1 MHASSS
7 NKESTALQQA
17 LTKVRSGFLAVAV
30 FSFFLNLLMLAT
42 PLYML
47 QVFQRVL
54 GSGHLPTLIYL
65 TIVTMF
71 ALLILGVLFTIRS
84 WILGRVSGWLSAA
97 LSEPLI
103 ASSLKNT
110 LAGSGTGAQPLREL
124 GQLRAFIGGTGITA
138 FFDSPWVPVF
148 VAVIWLMH
156 PWLGGLALISAVVLF
171 ILALLNELSTREPQ
185 QAANQEQSRAYQFA
199 ETSLRNA
206 EVVQAMGMSKGLLA
220 RWSKLNAGALA
231 QQSIAGS
238 RSATFLGLSR
248 FVRLSVQV
256 GILGLGAML
265 VLKGELTPG
274 QMIAASILLGRALA
288 PVEQSMSAW
297 HTFIAARSGYH
308 QLQELLLKMPES
320 PPGILLPPPKGLI
333 QVENLGFQPQT
344 AEKPILR
351 GLSFTLSPGE
361 TLGIVGPSAAGKS
374 TLCRLLVGVWAPT
387 VGSVRLD
394 SAEVHTWDR
403 EEFGR
408 YVGYLP
414 QDVELFS
421 GTVRENIARMEETHD
436 DEEVIAAARLAD
448 THDMV
453 LRLPNGYDTQIGVGG
468 ERLSAGQRKR
478 VGLARALFRRPQVI
492 VLDEPN
498 ANLDRD
504 GENALQQAL
513 KTLHEQGVTVI
524 MVVHHAKLLENTDKL
539 LLLEGGRIS
548 AFGPRDEV
556 LAGLSRNEQEERA
569 PSKSAMPD
577 PTLVQ
582 NPVPKQ
588 P

>member
-1 MHASSS
+1 MSSVAAS
-7 NKESTALQQA
+7 
-17 LTKVRSGFLAVAV
+17 VR
-30 FSFFLNLLMLAT
+30 
-42 PLYML
+42 
-47 QVFQRVL
+47 
-54 GSGHLPTLIYL
+54 
-65 TIVTMF
+65 TI
-71 ALLILGVLFTIRS
+71 
-84 WILGRVSGWLSAA
+84 
-97 LSEPLI
+97 
-103 ASSLKNT
+103 
-110 LAGSGTGAQPLREL
+110 LR
-124 GQLRAFIGGTGITA
+124 
-138 FFDSPWVPVF
+138 
-148 VAVIWLMH
+148 
-156 PWLGGLALISAVVLF
+156 
-171 ILALLNELSTREPQ
+171 
-185 QAANQEQSRAYQFA
+185 
-199 ETSLRNA
+199 
-206 EVVQAMGMSKGLLA
+206 
-220 RWSKLNAGALA
+220 
-231 QQSIAGS
+231 
-238 RSATFLGLSR
+238 
-248 FVRLSVQV
+248 
-256 GILGLGAML
+256 
-265 VLKGELTPG
+265 
-274 QMIAASILLGRALA
+274 IAASILLGRALA

-297 HTFIAARSGYH
+297 RTFITARSGYDS
-308 QLQELLLKMPES
+308 LQELLHKMPES

-333 QVENLGFQPQT
+333 QVDNLGFQPQT

-361 TLGIVGPSAAGKS
+361 TLGVVGPSAAGKS

-394 SAEVHTWDR
+394 SAEVHTWNR

-513 KTLHEQGVTVI
+513 KTLHEQRVTVI
-524 MVVHHAKLLENTDKL
+524 MVVHHAKLLENTNKL
-539 LLLEGGRIS
+539 LLLEGGRRI
-548 AFGPRDEV
+548 V
-556 LAGLSRNEQEERA
+556 LA
-569 PSKSAMPD
+569 PD
-577 PTLVQ
+577 
-582 NPVPKQ
+582 
-588 P
+588 

>member
-1 MHASSS
+1 MHASKSD
-7 NKESTALQQA
+7 NESTALQQA
-17 LTKVRSGFLAVAV
+17 LVKVRGGFMAVAV

-54 GSGHLPTLIYL
+54 GSGHLPTLLYL
-65 TIVTMF
+65 TIVTLF
-71 ALLILGVLFTIRS
+71 ALLILGLLFTIRA
-84 WILGRVSGWLSAA
+84 WILGRVSGWLSGA

-103 ASSLKNT
+103 AASLKST

-124 GQLRAFIGGTGITA
+124 GQLQTFIGGQGITA

-156 PWLGGLALISAVVLF
+156 PWLGGLALISAIVLF

-185 QAANQEQSRAYQFA
+185 QAANQEQARAHQFA

-220 RWSKLNAGALA
+220 RWNKLHAGALA
-231 QQSIAGS
+231 QQGIAGS

-256 GILGLGAML
+256 AILGLGAML
-265 VLKGELTPG
+265 VLSGELTPG

-288 PVEQSMSAW
+288 PVEQSISAW
-297 HTFIAARSGYH
+297 RHFLAARSGYGR
-308 QLQELLLKMPES
+308 LQELLQKMPEP
-320 PPGILLPPPKGLI
+320 PPGIVLPPPKGLI
-333 QVENLGFQPQT
+333 QVDNLGFQPPT

-351 GLSFTLSPGE
+351 GLTFTLSPGE

-374 TLCRLLVGVWAPT
+374 TLCRLLVGVWKPT
-387 VGSVRLD
+387 VGSARLD
-394 SAEVHTWDR
+394 SAEIHSWNR

-448 THDMV
+448 VHDMV

-468 ERLSAGQRKR
+468 AMLSAGQRQR
-478 VGLARALFRRPQVI
+478 VGLARALFREPRVV

-498 ANLDRD
+498 SNLDRV
-504 GENALQQAL
+504 GENALQQTL
-513 KTLHEQGVTVI
+513 KTLQENGTTVI
-524 MVVHHAKLLENTDKL
+524 MVVHHARVLENTDKL
-539 LLLEGGRIS
+539 MLIEEGRIA

-556 LAGLSRNEQEERA
+556 LARLGGNDRA
-569 PSKSAMPD
+569 EPAARSKFTVASAA
-577 PTLVQ
+577 
-582 NPVPKQ
+582 PVPGQ
-588 P
+588 TS